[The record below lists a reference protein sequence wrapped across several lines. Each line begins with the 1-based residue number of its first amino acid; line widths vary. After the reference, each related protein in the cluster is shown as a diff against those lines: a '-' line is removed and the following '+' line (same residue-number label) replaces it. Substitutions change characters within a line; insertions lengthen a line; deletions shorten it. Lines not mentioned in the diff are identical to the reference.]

1 MFVIVFINLE
11 AFAPRFVYFR
21 CVAGTAPGPLRVWQ
35 FESAADAT
43 VYAQTPQCSNR
54 ELCFRKRE
62 ASLHGFLSS
71 FSKILRGIASAF
83 PAIRRL
89 QEEDSQAET

>member
-1 MFVIVFINLE
+1 M
-11 AFAPRFVYFR
+11 
-21 CVAGTAPGPLRVWQ
+21 AGTAPGPLRVWQ

-54 ELCFRKRE
+54 ELCFRERE
-62 ASLHGFLSS
+62 ATVTVSSS

-83 PAIRRL
+83 PAILQL

>member
-1 MFVIVFINLE
+1 MTRCVTLYTFNWNKTVFVIVFINLE
-11 AFAPRFVYFR
+11 AFAPCFVYFR

-62 ASLHGFLSS
+62 ASVHGFL
-71 FSKILRGIASAF
+71 L
-83 PAIRRL
+83 L
-89 QEEDSQAET
+89 Q